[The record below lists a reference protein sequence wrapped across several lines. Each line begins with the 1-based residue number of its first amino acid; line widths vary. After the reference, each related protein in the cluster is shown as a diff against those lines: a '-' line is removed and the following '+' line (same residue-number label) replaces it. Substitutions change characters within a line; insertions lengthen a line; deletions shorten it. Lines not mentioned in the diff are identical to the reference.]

1 MKPDFLEAHNNLGF
15 TLKELG
21 RLEEA
26 AVIYKQ
32 AIILKPDFA
41 DAHNNLGNT
50 LNQVGRLEEAE
61 ACLRQAIILKPGF
74 VEAHNNLGFTL
85 KELGRLEEAAV
96 IYKQAIILKPDF
108 AEAHNNLGGTLQ
120 ELNKLEEAEVS
131 LRQAIV
137 LKPDFAKAYLN
148 LGNTLK
154 NLGRLEEAEVSY
166 RKSIKLKPDF
176 ADAHNNLGNTLNEVG
191 RLEEAEACLRQ
202 AIILKPGFVEA
213 HNNLGGTLQ
222 ELNKLE
228 EAEACLRQAII
239 LKPDFADA
247 HNNLGKTLYIK
258 GFEVSALESIEKAN
272 KINPQSK
279 NFKLLLGFM
288 KARKSRKE
296 SEIVFDDTSN
306 TASFPGLTSNIL
318 ILNRVVEAELIAN
331 LYGMSSRKL
340 DKTRDARYGSG
351 RCSLGFSLFEDTR
364 SIIKTVAKD
373 LTKIMMEA
381 VKSDVYI
388 YDSFFNIL
396 GAGGGST
403 PHKHLNKLD
412 KEIAFNLGKKKYSL
426 VYYISVGDQNCS
438 EPGILKLYD
447 PVEDILPSEG
457 MITIIPAS
465 RKHSAVYGGVTDRV
479 MIGVNFY
486 SL

>member
-1 MKPDFLEAHNNLGF
+1 
-15 TLKELG
+15 
-21 RLEEA
+21 
-26 AVIYKQ
+26 
-32 AIILKPDFA
+32 
-41 DAHNNLGNT
+41 
-50 LNQVGRLEEAE
+50 
-61 ACLRQAIILKPGF
+61 
-74 VEAHNNLGFTL
+74 
-85 KELGRLEEAAV
+85 
-96 IYKQAIILKPDF
+96 
-108 AEAHNNLGGTLQ
+108 
-120 ELNKLEEAEVS
+120 
-131 LRQAIV
+131 
-137 LKPDFAKAYLN
+137 
-148 LGNTLK
+148 
-154 NLGRLEEAEVSY
+154 
-166 RKSIKLKPDF
+166 
-176 ADAHNNLGNTLNEVG
+176 
-191 RLEEAEACLRQ
+191 
-202 AIILKPGFVEA
+202 
-213 HNNLGGTLQ
+213 
-222 ELNKLE
+222 
-228 EAEACLRQAII
+228 
-239 LKPDFADA
+239 
-247 HNNLGKTLYIK
+247 LGKTLYIK